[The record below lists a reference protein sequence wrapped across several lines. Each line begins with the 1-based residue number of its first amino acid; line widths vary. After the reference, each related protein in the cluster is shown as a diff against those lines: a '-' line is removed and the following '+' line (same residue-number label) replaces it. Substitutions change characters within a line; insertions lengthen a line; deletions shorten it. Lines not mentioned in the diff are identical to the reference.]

1 MVPGK
6 KAKKQI
12 KTWGN
17 KKYQQLF
24 YTHRIGSSWCSL
36 DNGQK
41 FLPGIAELSLLISAL
56 ACLGRGKGWVMVDLA
71 ATIVE
76 KGGFM
81 FNHWML
87 EHGAIMA
94 IYVWNMFQLFNDM
107 FIQTDDGRWGQFG

>member
-1 MVPGK
+1 
-6 KAKKQI
+6 
-12 KTWGN
+12 
-17 KKYQQLF
+17 
-24 YTHRIGSSWCSL
+24 
-36 DNGQK
+36 
-41 FLPGIAELSLLISAL
+41 
-56 ACLGRGKGWVMVDLA
+56 MVDLA